1 MKQWIVILVVLALG
15 LLFAAE
21 PLHAEEVEL
30 FGYFE
35 SQFMGARLGGDFY
48 QVFANKLRVDLKS
61 ELSDRVAF
69 GANFN
74 AVTYH
79 GRTEW
84 NILDYLVE
92 DVTAPVP
99 AALRPLYSL
108 EFSDRSWL
116 DNAWMKLS
124 FPAFDL
130 TVGRQ
135 QISTGTGY
143 VWNPT
148 DVFNVKDMLDPTY
161 EQPGHNAVRLDIPLS
176 HSSTVTLLYSPEAD
190 WSSSARMARFKSRL
204 GRFDFELLAV
214 ERDWMFPDFTRFDP
228 DAGAF
233 AGEPKDRRLVGGSTA
248 GELLG
253 LGVWAE
259 FAWNDMAAGKDFS
272 ELVAGADYTFDFQTY
287 VMVEYYRHSL
297 GKAGFRDYDLNDWMR
312 YFTAAQKTVTRDQIY
327 GLVRHPV
334 SDLADLGLFG
344 VVGLNDGSLTLAP
357 TLQAS
362 LSDDVEVFAYLNVNI
377 GRKGTAFGSNQGQG
391 ALLRARIY
399 F

>member
-1 MKQWIVILVVLALG
+1 MVVPALG
-15 LLFAAE
+15 LLFAAA
-21 PLHAEEVEL
+21 PLPADEVEL

-35 SQFMGARLGGDFY
+35 SQFMGARLVGDFH
-48 QVFANKLRVDLKS
+48 QVFANKLRVDLQSK
-61 ELSDRVAF
+61 LSDRVAF

-79 GRTEW
+79 GRTLW
-84 NILDYLVE
+84 NILDYLVD

-99 AALRPLYSL
+99 SALRPLYSL

-135 QISTGTGY
+135 QISMGTGY

-176 HSSTVTLLYSPEAD
+176 PSSSATLFYSPEAD

-204 GRFDFELLAV
+204 GRFDFELTAV
-214 ERDWMFPDFTRFDP
+214 ARDWIFPDFTRFDP
-228 DAGAF
+228 AAGAF
-233 AGEPKDRRLVGGSTA
+233 AGAPQSRRLIGGATA

-259 FAWNDMAAGKDFS
+259 FAWNDMSAGKDFS
-272 ELVAGADYTFDFQTY
+272 ELVAGADFTFDFQTY
-287 VMVEYYRHSL
+287 VMVEYYRNSL
-297 GKAGFRDYDLNDWMR
+297 GKTGFRDYDLNDWMR
-312 YFTAAQKTVTRDQIY
+312 YFTAVQKAVTRDQLY
-327 GLVRHPV
+327 VLARHPV
-334 SDLADLGLFG
+334 SDLVDLGLFG
-344 VVGLNDGSLTLAP
+344 VAGLSDGSVTLAP

-362 LSDDVEVFAYLNVNI
+362 LSDDVEVFAYLNINI
-377 GRKGTAFGSNQGQG
+377 GRKGAVFGSNQGQG